1 VRKILI
7 VGAGQSGLQLALGL
21 QSRGY
26 EVTVMSDRA
35 PEAIRDGGVMST
47 QCMFATALD
56 LERDLGL
63 ALWEDRTPEVH
74 GLGVA
79 LAAPDGGRAVDW
91 VGRLAGFAQSVDQ
104 RVKMAGW
111 LELFVARGGT
121 LVVRP
126 ASLSDLDRQA
136 RTFDL
141 VLLAAGK
148 GPLAAMFDRDPARSP
163 FDQPMRSLAV
173 AYVHG
178 LRPRPDSD
186 LTPVGI
192 SVVPGVGELIVIPA
206 LTRSGPCDIL
216 FFEGLPGG
224 PLDVFQGVRDPRAHL
239 DLTLELMRRHVP
251 WEYARVSG
259 AVELTDAGGTL
270 AGRYAPTVRR
280 PVAQLPSGGL
290 VLGVADAVV
299 ANDPITGQGSNTAAR
314 CAAIYL
320 AAIEERGGKPFDR
333 AWMERTFEM
342 FWAQAGRPVTAW
354 TNTMLAPPEPHVL
367 DLLAAAGRHP
377 AVADRFA
384 NGFDEPAD
392 FDDWFY
398 TPGQARAYLDSLMPA
413 V

>member
-21 QSRGY
+21 QDRGY
-26 EVTVMSDRA
+26 EVTVMSDRG
-35 PEAIRDGGVMST
+35 PDEIRAGRVMST

-56 LERDLGL
+56 LERGLGL
-63 ALWEDRTPEVH
+63 GLWEDEAPCVH

-79 LAAPDGGRAVDW
+79 VAAPDGTRAVDW
-91 VGRLAGFAQSVDQ
+91 VGRLDGFAQSVDQ

-111 LELFVARGGT
+111 LERFVDRGGN
-121 LVVRP
+121 LVVHP
-126 ASLSDLDRQA
+126 VSLSDLDWYA
-136 RTFDL
+136 RKFDL

-148 GPLAAMFDRDPARSP
+148 GALAAMFDRDPARSP
-163 FDQPMRSLAV
+163 FEQPMRSLAV

-178 LRPRPDSD
+178 LAPRPDSD

-206 LTRSGPCDIL
+206 LTGSGPCDIL
-216 FFEGLPGG
+216 FFEGVPGG
-224 PLDVFQGVRDPRAHL
+224 PLDAFQGIRDPEAHL
-239 DLTLELMRRHVP
+239 RLTLDLMREFVP
-251 WEYARVSG
+251 WEYARAAG
-259 AVELTDAGGTL
+259 GVELTDARGIL

-280 PVAQLPSGGL
+280 PVSSLPSGGL

-320 AAIEERGGKPFDR
+320 AAIEDRGEEPFDR
-333 AWMERTFEM
+333 AWMERTFEA

-354 TNTMLAPPEPHVL
+354 TNTMLAPPEPHVRE
-367 DLLAAAGRHP
+367 LLAAAEHHP
-377 AVADRFA
+377 VLADRFA

-392 FDDWFY
+392 FDAWFY
-398 TPGQARAYLDSLMPA
+398 TPEQAHTYLASLA
-413 V
+413 